1 MRQFVKVINKR
12 KNCTEKIT
20 YKVKNRRFVYI
31 SFGQAKAADDRTDK
45 HDNIRKWLYIN
56 GIVQIIRDIFCE
68 NGQKNQTKKH
78 KGVFDKKRTGK
89 KKIITAEKGEKYR
102 EKSRQNK
109 QKIKRRPLGII
120 VGKRRIFY

>member
-56 GIVQIIRDIFCE
+56 GIVQIIRDIFRKKR
-68 NGQKNQTKKH
+68 QKSDSEKH
-78 KGVFDKKRTGK
+78 KGALNKKRMSK
-89 KKIITAEKGEKYR
+89 EKIITAEKSKKNCEKCR
-102 EKSRQNK
+102 
-109 QKIKRRPLGII
+109 
-120 VGKRRIFY
+120 

>member
-56 GIVQIIRDIFCE
+56 GIVQIIRDIFRKKR
-68 NGQKNQTKKH
+68 QKSDSKKH
-78 KGVFDKKRTGK
+78 KGALDKKRAGK

-102 EKSRQNK
+102 KKCR
-109 QKIKRRPLGII
+109 
-120 VGKRRIFY
+120 